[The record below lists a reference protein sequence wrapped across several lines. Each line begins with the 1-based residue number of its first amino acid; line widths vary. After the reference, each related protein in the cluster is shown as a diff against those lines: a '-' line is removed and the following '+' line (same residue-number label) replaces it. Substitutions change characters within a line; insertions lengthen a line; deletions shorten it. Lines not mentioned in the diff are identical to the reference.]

1 MLEEG
6 QKTTVE
12 VGSLL
17 LTLFGLT
24 QVARIVQQTDF
35 SLLGHLASHKSYSVK
50 QHWATNDSKTY
61 NLFLM
66 SLLY

>member
-17 LTLFGLT
+17 LTLSGLT
-24 QVARIVQQTDF
+24 QVPGLYSKLT
-35 SLLGHLASHKSYSVK
+35 SLLGHLASHKSYSVM
-50 QHWATNDSKTY
+50 HWAMNNSRT
-61 NLFLM
+61 
-66 SLLY
+66 